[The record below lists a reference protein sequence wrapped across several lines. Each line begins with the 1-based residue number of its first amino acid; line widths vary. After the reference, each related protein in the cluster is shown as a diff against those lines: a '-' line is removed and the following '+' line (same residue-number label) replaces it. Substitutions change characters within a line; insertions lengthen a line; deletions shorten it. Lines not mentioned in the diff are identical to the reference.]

1 MKSHFVFLQAAPN
14 AGVMQ
19 IVILVIF
26 ICVVLIIIKSFK
38 NKKSHAIDLNSESSL
53 ENNTNS
59 IIQAAGFELMK
70 AGKNLITSVIILI
83 CLFPANIII
92 ISIAKNV
99 IDDPSNIMMLTYT
112 IYFIICIFVIT
123 YLINGYVRIKRAG
136 EIMFQN
142 KI

>member
-19 IVILVIF
+19 IVILAIF
-26 ICVVLIIIKSFK
+26 ICVVLVIIKSFK
-38 NKKSHAIDLNSESSL
+38 NKKSHAIDLNPESSL

-70 AGKNLITSVIILI
+70 AGKNLITVVIILI

-92 ISIAKNV
+92 ISINENNYFVTYYKTLVLAQVSKNQFC
-99 IDDPSNIMMLTYT
+99 NLL
-112 IYFIICIFVIT
+112 
-123 YLINGYVRIKRAG
+123 LIV
-136 EIMFQN
+136 
-142 KI
+142 